1 MATQVGIVKQTS
13 GVVVAVD
20 ANGNERVLQAGDAI
34 YLGEVVKTQG
44 LGSNAVLSMDNGN
57 DLSILENDTISVDQS
72 TSDNTSFGTDAVA
85 DLSDLQRAILA
96 GEDLSQLEETAAGG
110 DTGAGGDGVG
120 MLNDSVFAQGG
131 HYSNVYADG
140 RGLGSVGAGLT
151 DVFRSLE
158 SDGSLGGISVDI
170 VDNRI
175 PSAPD
180 FYFPEDKNKDGTIS
194 INENKTE
201 NGGDNTQ
208 DKTTVRV
215 LIPNDVRPGDTIV
228 ITTPEGDPVTQ
239 VVPEDPKNPGNPPKE
254 VDVPNVPIK
263 PNGETPVTVR
273 IDTPNNPGTPNTKPI
288 KTDFEGPKED
298 PTPDTKPDPNNPDD
312 DNDVNLTVKL
322 ESADGKDNIISKS
335 EINDGKDAETI
346 TGTLHVGADI
356 VVKPG
361 VDTVTIYVD
370 GAEVGKATVQSD
382 NNGGYTYT
390 LENIPTDKFS
400 NGNDNGKTGEIKA
413 EYNAVDKSGNEA
425 TIPAKNTY
433 SVVLDG
439 PIPDNTPNTDPIG
452 KEVLLTI
459 DYKTTSGDRI
469 INVSEAQE
477 ETQTITGTLKAGGE
491 IVINPGDTVAIYVD
505 GKKVG
510 DANITPDNNGGYTY
524 ELKVPTKEFTDGKT
538 DIVDPKEIKAVY
550 NAKDKVGNTTDI
562 DAKTDYTADVTKPG
576 DDDGEDPHSPDNPVN
591 TPDEPQTPEKPED
604 PVKDKDNSGNEIS
617 INAIAGDDLIDV
629 KEKESGKD
637 ITITGEVDSQDVRNG
652 GTLDKVIVT
661 VNDKP
666 YEAKVTDNGN
676 GKFTYSVDVPVQE
689 LIAGKDKGVNAL
701 ADITD
706 KAGNKGDV
714 DVTRAYGVDIEGPR
728 EDPTPNTKPDP
739 NDPEQANDVKL
750 TVKYDTI
757 NGDDVLTAEEA
768 KADKQTVTG
777 TLDVG
782 SDIVVNAGDK
792 VMISVNGNAPVE
804 ATLQGSKESGFAY
817 TVEVPTENFIK
828 DSTGKTLDET
838 SKPEVV
844 ATYQAKD
851 TAGND
856 NNITAKDGYSIDTHA
871 TIDITHIAGENQ
883 IGADTGDTDKY
894 ATINTVEKSGFT
906 ISGTTDGVEAGQEIT
921 IILKDADGTT
931 VTAKANVTD
940 GGKWSVSNVDAS
952 SLKAGDVT
960 VTATVTDK
968 VGNVATDTDIAT
980 VDQGIEFDTQD
991 PAVVV
996 YEKGLSDGTGRLKD
1010 ASSLTSDSTEL
1021 SAKGNLA
1028 DIAYSFKDL
1037 PTDTL
1042 QTSSNKPITW
1052 SFDNNDKTKIIGTY
1066 SDNGVTKT
1074 AVEISIDATSSDKP
1088 VVKTTLLQP
1097 IKHDIQGQDSKDIDV
1112 KVVAKNAVGST
1123 ADVNVKVSVIDDT
1136 PYVTSDSTQ
1145 AVVVGFEHPKTNV
1158 TLVLDYS
1165 YSMLYGMNDTK
1176 IKDSETDTRLA
1187 AAKEGVLKLLD
1198 GYSIKGADNVKVNLV
1213 MFAGT
1218 AQSITSKDGK
1228 TWLSVEEA
1236 KELINKTYTHAELT
1250 SAYQNGDKGYPN
1262 SSGINI
1268 KTGTNYDAAL
1278 KVTMDSYKED
1288 GKLSGIDVDNK
1299 LYFVSDGMPSVSDGY
1314 EGLYNYK
1321 AITTAEKVV
1330 WHNSSAYYPN
1340 GEDESG
1346 RFKFAYAGG
1355 TYSSGI
1361 RYIYFDKDGKWT
1373 DEYGRDITSDVK
1385 SDLGISA
1392 SEEKTWR
1399 DWLEANQIDAEA
1411 FKLSE
1416 DASVPLLNPIAYNG
1430 STKSDANAK
1439 DFSELALATRPTK
1452 GNFIDT
1458 LKPSDSTASGK
1469 TAIEYG
1475 ADGDGSLHISV
1486 TLNTNQGTMT
1496 YVYSPTN
1503 NQYTVYEVDNGNRA
1517 TSHNG
1522 SVFTA
1527 KMKTGSELT
1536 LDMSKGSYE
1545 YKPDASIAKS
1555 NGSETID
1562 IKYSITDADGDKVEA
1577 TTTLKAGSAVD
1588 YQKIV
1593 YGTASDDDKLEG
1605 TTGNDVIAGGKGND
1619 TIDGKGGADALL
1631 GGEGNDTIY
1640 YGKDAKILD
1649 GGEGYDTL
1657 VIKPSAGRSESIDL
1671 SKVANLDEKISNF
1684 EKIDL
1689 GKNGSSDAIELTIR
1703 AEDVL
1708 DITDNKN
1715 TILKIDG
1722 DSSDTI
1728 KGSWKETSDVKA
1740 DGGYKAY
1747 EGTTE
1752 KGQTIY
1758 IQISD
1763 DVKTDFN

>member
-72 TSDNTSFGTDAVA
+72 TSDNTSFGSDAVA

-110 DTGAGGDGVG
+110 DTGAGGDGAG

-140 RGLGSVGAGLT
+140 RNLGSVGAGST
-151 DVFRSLE
+151 DIFRSLE
-158 SDGSLGGISVDI
+158 SDGGDSEVDI
-170 VDNRI
+170 VLDTYVYI
-175 PSAPD
+175 DVKVVTAD
-180 FYFPEDKNKDGTIS
+180 
-194 INENKTE
+194 
-201 NGGDNTQ
+201 GGDNIFT
-208 DKTTVRV
+208 
-215 LIPNDVRPGDTIV
+215 
-228 ITTPEGDPVTQ
+228 E
-239 VVPEDPKNPGNPPKE
+239 KE
-254 VDVPNVPIK
+254 LHDGK
-263 PNGETPVTVR
+263 NGET
-273 IDTPNNPGTPNTKPI
+273 
-288 KTDFEGPKED
+288 
-298 PTPDTKPDPNNPDD
+298 
-312 DNDVNLTVKL
+312 VKGRL
-322 ESADGKDNIISKS
+322 IVGK
-335 EINDGKDAETI
+335 
-346 TGTLHVGADI
+346 DI
-356 VVKPG
+356 VVG
-361 VDTVTIYVD
+361 ENDQVTLKVGGKEI
-370 GAEVGKATVQSD
+370 GKATLKAVP
-382 NNGGYTYT
+382 GKAGVYEYT
-390 LENIPTDKFS
+390 LENVATEKFIDE
-400 NGNDNGKTGEIKA
+400 NGNPLDTKVTVEYTAKDKQNNQLPVTNTGDYSTDFGNPEQTPDPKVPETNENAVYIDVKVVTADGGDNIFTEKELHDGKDGEIIKGTLIVGKDIV
-413 EYNAVDKSGNEA
+413 VDKDND
-425 TIPAKNTY
+425 TI
-433 SVVLDG
+433 
-439 PIPDNTPNTDPIG
+439 
-452 KEVLLTI
+452 
-459 DYKTTSGDRI
+459 
-469 INVSEAQE
+469 
-477 ETQTITGTLKAGGE
+477 E
-491 IVINPGDTVAIYVD
+491 IKVD
-505 GKKVG
+505 GKKIG
-510 DANITPDNNGGYTY
+510 DAKITKDNGDGSYEY
-524 ELKVPTKEFTDGKT
+524 ELTNVKTEEFTDGKGNKT
-538 DIVDPKEIKAVY
+538 GNIEATY
-550 NAKDKVGNTTDI
+550 NAKDKQGNTKAV
-562 DAKTDYTADVTKPG
+562 DATNTYEVKFDGPDKTD
-576 DDDGEDPHSPDNPVN
+576 N
-591 TPDEPQTPEKPED
+591 PDEPKSNENAVYITVELVTAEGGDNIITEKELHD
-604 PVKDKDNSGNEIS
+604 DKDGETI
-617 INAIAGDDLIDV
+617 
-629 KEKESGKD
+629 KGK
-637 ITITGEVDSQDVRNG
+637 
-652 GTLDKVIVT
+652 IV
-661 VNDKP
+661 V
-666 YEAKVTDNGN
+666 
-676 GKFTYSVDVPVQE
+676 GK
-689 LIAGKDKGVNAL
+689 
-701 ADITD
+701 
-706 KAGNKGDV
+706 
-714 DVTRAYGVDIEGPR
+714 
-728 EDPTPNTKPDP
+728 
-739 NDPEQANDVKL
+739 
-750 TVKYDTI
+750 
-757 NGDDVLTAEEA
+757 
-768 KADKQTVTG
+768 
-777 TLDVG
+777 
-782 SDIVVNAGDK
+782 DIVVNIGDPVTISVDGKELSDKATITKKNPDGSYEFELQNVATEVFTDGKGDK
-792 VMISVNGNAPVE
+792 TGKIE
-804 ATLQGSKESGFAY
+804 ATY
-817 TVEVPTENFIK
+817 N
-828 DSTGKTLDET
+828 
-838 SKPEVV
+838 
-844 ATYQAKD
+844 AKD
-851 TAGND
+851 KQGN
-856 NNITAKDGYSIDTHA
+856 
-871 TIDITHIAGENQ
+871 
-883 IGADTGDTDKY
+883 
-894 ATINTVEKSGFT
+894 EKP
-906 ISGTTDGVEAGQEIT
+906 
-921 IILKDADGTT
+921 
-931 VTAKANVTD
+931 
-940 GGKWSVSNVDAS
+940 
-952 SLKAGDVT
+952 
-960 VTATVTDK
+960 VTATNDYVVEFAPIVIDPKVVLNVSEEGLPDGIKDNKGEKDTTDST
-968 VGNVATDTDIAT
+968 TDTKTINVSSSGGAI
-980 VDQGIEFDTQD
+980 QFEFD
-991 PAVVV
+991 V
-996 YEKGLSDGTGRLKD
+996 KD
-1010 ASSLTSDSTEL
+1010 
-1021 SAKGNLA
+1021 
-1028 DIAYSFKDL
+1028 
-1037 PTDTL
+1037 
-1042 QTSSNKPITW
+1042 
-1052 SFDNNDKTKIIGTY
+1052 GTY
-1066 SDNGVTKT
+1066 SELTSRGEKIIWKNQADGSLIGIKETSQETVLTVTL
-1074 AVEISIDATSSDKP
+1074 DKSTGETKVTLNKSVDHNP
-1088 VVKTTLLQP
+1088 EGKGEDIVTT
-1097 IKHDIQGQDSKDIDV
+1097 
-1112 KVVAKNAVGST
+1112 
-1123 ADVNVKVSVIDDT
+1123 NVKIKAVNDAGAKAQSSIEINIEDDT

-1165 YSMLYGMNDTK
+1165 YSMLYGMNDTV
-1176 IKDSETDTRLA
+1176 IKGSEADTRLA
-1187 AAKEGVLKLLD
+1187 VAKEGVLKLLD

-1218 AQSITSKDGK
+1218 AQNITKDGK

-1250 SAYQNGDKGYPN
+1250 SAYQNGDKGYSN

-1321 AITTAEKVV
+1321 AITTAEKLV
-1330 WHNSSAYYPN
+1330 WHNSAAYYPN

-1517 TSHNG
+1517 TSYNG

-1593 YGTASDDDKLEG
+1593 YGTANSDTLEG
-1605 TTGNDVIAGGKGND
+1605 TTGNDVIAGGKGDD

-1631 GGEGNDTIY
+1631 GGEGNDTIH

-1649 GGEGYDTL
+1649 GGEGVDTL
-1657 VIKPSAGRSESIDL
+1657 VIKESIDF
-1671 SKVANLDEKISNF
+1671 SKIGELDGKISNF
-1684 EKIDL
+1684 EKLDL
-1689 GKNGSSDAIELTIR
+1689 GKGGAADAVTLTIR

-1763 DVKTDFN
+1763 DVKTDFS